1 MPHLDDKLS
10 REGRKGLK
18 LASHTFKIPG
28 RKISAQKYGVFLY
41 KY

>member
-1 MPHLDDKLS
+1 MRQLDDKLE
-10 REGRKGLK
+10 REGKPGLL

-28 RKISAQKYGVFLY
+28 KKPIAKRYGVYLY